1 MLLRSARRAG
11 FTILEILIAI
21 VVLVLGITGIIA
33 LFPTA
38 IESGNK
44 TVEDSY
50 AAAITQSVVDALS
63 VGVRE
68 SRYNTVHNNR
78 VYTYFIFNHDGVV
91 DQAPNTPAV
100 FTTAMDGGNN
110 KQGAIWRRD
119 FCIILPSA
127 TVAGDNKDLLKE
139 PNFVYPVP
147 SYVADNE
154 SEANKNTDPGLNQR
168 SPTKLGVFG
177 GLVDNLHVDFQRP
190 ATAGGAKVPWY
201 SRVFHLGRYR
211 EALEGQTL
219 PISPDGVQMLRGDIR
234 LEYRGDAIAT
244 GGTTTE
250 QTIAVDPY
258 PSYSF
263 CFTLQR
269 ARVDTNGAGPTD
281 PPDGRLT
288 QSDSYSDTLYQLR
301 VMIFKNFDPDAAYQL
316 RPSVPGDQASPPAG
330 PDHQSVPRTN
340 VPIRDFVTLIAL

>member
-1 MLLRSARRAG
+1 MVLRSARRAG

-50 AAAITQSVVDALS
+50 SAAITQSVVDALT

-68 SRYNTVHNNR
+68 SRYNTSQGGR
-78 VYTYFIFNHDGVV
+78 IYTYFIFNHDGVV
-91 DQAPNTPAV
+91 DQAPNSPADYGL
-100 FTTAMDGGNN
+100 AMDGSNN

-119 FCIILPSA
+119 FCILLPTA
-127 TVAGDNKDLLKE
+127 APDNKNQLNE

-147 SYVADNE
+147 TYLRLDDSE
-154 SEANKNTDPGLNQR
+154 SNKNTDPGLNQR
-168 SPTKLGVFG
+168 QPSKLAAVSTP
-177 GLVDNLHVDFQRP
+177 LVDNLDTKFRRP
-190 ATAGGAKVPWY
+190 ANAGGDSLTWF
-201 SRVFHLGRYR
+201 SRVFQLGRYR
-211 EALEGQTL
+211 EAQDAPGATL
-219 PISPDGVQMLRGDIR
+219 PTGPDGVVMKRGDIR
-234 LEYRGDAIAT
+234 LEYRGDAIST

-269 ARVDTNGAGPTD
+269 ARVDTAGATATD

-288 QSDSYSDTLYQLR
+288 QADSFSDTLYQLR
-301 VMIFKNFDPDAAYQL
+301 VMIFKNFDAEAAYEL
-316 RPSVPGDQASPPAG
+316 SPGDPNNPQTPRG
-330 PDHQSVPRTN
+330 PQISIPKVN
-340 VPIRDFVTLIAL
+340 APIRDFVTLIAL

>member
-1 MLLRSARRAG
+1 MVLRSARRAA

-68 SRYNTVHNNR
+68 SRYNTTQNNR

-91 DQAPNTPAV
+91 DQAPNAPAT
-100 FTTAMDGGNN
+100 FSNAMDGANN

-127 TVAGDNKDLLKE
+127 TVAGDNKDLMKE

-147 SYVADNE
+147 SYVLDSAPE
-154 SEANKNTDPGLNQR
+154 SDKNTDPGLNQR
-168 SPTKLGVFG
+168 SPSKLGVFG
-177 GLVDNLHVDFQRP
+177 GLVDNLGTDFQR
-190 ATAGGAKVPWY
+190 AANAGGAKIPWY
-201 SRVFHLGRYR
+201 SRVFQLGRYR
-211 EALEGQTL
+211 EALDGQTL
-219 PISPDGVQMLRGDIR
+219 PTGPDGVVMQRGDVR

-269 ARVDTNGAGPTD
+269 ARVDTSGASAGD

-288 QSDSYSDTLYQLR
+288 QTDSYSDTLYQLR
-301 VMIFKNFDPDAAYQL
+301 VMIFKNFDANEAYEL
-316 RPSVPGDQASPPAG
+316 RPLPTDSTQMANPSA
-330 PDHQSVPRTN
+330 SVPRTN
-340 VPIRDFVTLIAL
+340 APIRDFVTLIAL